1 VGELLHEY
9 KRMDIPMMNKEH
21 NMNTEGIIA
30 QIARIR
36 ESANAL
42 IEAELRKRSIKG
54 IVPAHGAALVFL
66 FQQKKP
72 VPIKAVVDSIGRVK
86 STVTVMISTLQ
97 KHGYIRRCPCEAD
110 NRVTYIELTPKGR
123 KFRKDFDEI
132 SSILLDKAYGNMTRK
147 NREELVGQLN
157 QIEQNLCG

>member
-1 VGELLHEY
+1 VDELFYEY
-9 KRMDIPMMNKEH
+9 KRIDVLMMKKEH

-42 IEAELRKRSIKG
+42 IQAELRKRSIKG

-72 VPIKAVVDSIGRVK
+72 VPIKAVVESTGRVK
-86 STVTVMISTLQ
+86 STVTVMINTLEKYGYVQ
-97 KHGYIRRCPCEAD
+97 KTPSETD
-110 NRVTYIELTPKGR
+110 NRVTYVELTPKGR
-123 KFRKDFDEI
+123 KLKKDFEEI
-132 SSILLDKAYGNMTRK
+132 STILRQKIYGNMAKR
-147 NREELVGQLN
+147 NREVLITLLTK
-157 QIEQNLCG
+157 IEQNIRA